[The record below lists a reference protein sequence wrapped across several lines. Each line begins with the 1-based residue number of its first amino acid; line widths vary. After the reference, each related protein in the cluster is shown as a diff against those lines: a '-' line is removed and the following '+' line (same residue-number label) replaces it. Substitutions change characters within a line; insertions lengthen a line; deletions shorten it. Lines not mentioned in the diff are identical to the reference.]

1 MTSQTSS
8 IPLTIVINCYFASN
22 NKIQCLQQQ
31 NLNTWQLLKR
41 KKIALF
47 AIAVFGLAIVVA
59 IFGYWLAPDNSSNAN
74 LQCVEIQ
81 AKPMG
86 YEQLFFKIPL
96 GNSKSEQNL
105 FSVLAKGR
113 INEFQYIPINSYRI
127 AGDSLLV
134 HKYIDEDT
142 AVWQYFSMGRE
153 VSSTKN
159 IRNFFETRKYHL
171 GSDSF
176 GRDILSRLII
186 GTKVSIAVG
195 ITAVLIALFLGI
207 FLGTIAGYYKGWIDA
222 CVMWLVNV
230 IWSIPTLLLVFAL
243 TLALGK
249 GFFQIFMAIGLTMW
263 VPVARLVRGQVM
275 AVKELEYITA
285 AKALGYGHMRIMFKH
300 IVPNILGPVL
310 VLAAST
316 FATAIIVEAGLSFL
330 GIGVQAPTPSWGLM
344 IKENYTFIITNH
356 PTLALIPG
364 FAIMILVL
372 ALNII
377 GNALRDVLDV
387 RQ

>member
-1 MTSQTSS
+1 MALVALC
-8 IPLTIVINCYFASN
+8 IFA
-22 NKIQCLQQQ
+22 LA
-31 NLNTWQLLKR
+31 LF
-41 KKIALF
+41 IAL
-47 AIAVFGLAIVVA
+47 
-59 IFGYWLAPDNSSNAN
+59 FGYWLAPDNSTNAN

-81 AKPMG
+81 AKPIG
-86 YEQLFFKIPL
+86 YSQMFFKLSL
-96 GNSKSEQNL
+96 GNANGAENVFITLLNGYKL
-105 FSVLAKGR
+105 KY
-113 INEFQYIPINSYRI
+113 QYIPINSYRL
-127 AGDSLLV
+127 AGDTLWI
-134 HKYIDEDT
+134 HKYVDEDT
-142 AVWQYFSMGRE
+142 AVWQPYMYGRQM
-153 VSSTKN
+153 SITKD
-159 IRNFFETRKYHL
+159 ISQYIETKKFRL
-171 GSDSF
+171 GTDSF

-195 ITAVLIALFLGI
+195 VTAVLIALLLGI
-207 FLGTIAGYYKGWIDA
+207 FLGTIAGYFKGWVDA
-222 CVMWLVNV
+222 CIMWLVNV

-249 GFFQIFMAIGLTMW
+249 GFFQIFMAIGFTMW
-263 VPVARLVRGQVM
+263 VPIARLVRGQVM
-275 AVKELEYITA
+275 AVKELEYVTA
-285 AKALGYGHMRIMFKH
+285 AKALGYSHSRIMFKH

-356 PTLALIPG
+356 PTLALVPG
-364 FAIMILVL
+364 FAIMVLVL